1 MDLAAIV
8 DDELVQPL
16 RGAIVGDDLVA
27 TGQLRDSVGLV
38 DESTENKKTVHLV
51 AMNYVLELRDGEQYK
66 NPPTLE
72 DIKNWL
78 EAKGLDSVLD
88 PYAVLATIQT
98 EGTTWDKKGGSTK
111 LQDILNKQNIKRV
124 MDIAVAEETK
134 KILSTKWRLR

>member
-16 RGAIVGDDLVA
+16 RGSIVGDDLVA

-66 NPPTLE
+66 NPPNID
-72 DIKNWL
+72 DIKEWL
-78 EAKGLDSVLD
+78 EAKELDSVLD

-111 LQDILNKQNIKRV
+111 LQDILNKQNIQRV
-124 MDIAVAEETK
+124 MDIAVKEETK
-134 KILSTKWRLR
+134 RILTTKWQLR

>member
-16 RGAIVGDDLVA
+16 RGSIVGDDLVA
-27 TGQLRDSVGLV
+27 TGQLRDSVGLI

-111 LQDILNKQNIKRV
+111 LQDILNKQNIQRV
-124 MDIAVAEETK
+124 MDIAVKEETK

>member
-27 TGQLRDSVGLV
+27 TGQLLDSVGLV

-72 DIKNWL
+72 DIKIWL

-98 EGTTWDKKGGSTK
+98 EGTTWDKKDGSTK
-111 LQDILNKQNIKRV
+111 LQDILNKQNIQRV
-124 MDIAVAEETK
+124 MDIAVKEETK